1 MSTITELYL
10 VFATVDDVGVDFVE
24 ENREGV
30 LVLLDIGA
38 GSLLLLKESSAPL
51 LLLIVG

>member
-30 LVLLDIGA
+30 LVLLA